1 MPATTDDMPALCVG
15 TSEDAYHRSEQMGWL
30 WKWDKKLCFGKLR
43 MRMESIICFKRCYTA
58 MRVEVAC
65 SYKAYQLKLTLSSKG
80 IDLSGVINSG

>member
-1 MPATTDDMPALCVG
+1 
-15 TSEDAYHRSEQMGWL
+15 
-30 WKWDKKLCFGKLR
+30 

-65 SYKAYQLKLTLSSKG
+65 SYNAYQLKLTLSSKG